1 MSMRCPETL
10 ALWLTQ
16 HRPIDDYPCAYFDL
30 GTSLALA
37 SSRRLAGRER
47 TSDQVARWSRTELT
61 AFEQVIAC
69 DQASVGGRMP
79 PPQRPD
85 SAYWIDLTQG
95 KGRAVSW

>member
-1 MSMRCPETL
+1 MRMRCPETL

-61 AFEQVIAC
+61 AFEQVIR
-69 DQASVGGRMP
+69 V
-79 PPQRPD
+79 RPD
-85 SAYWIDLTQG
+85 IDRRPNASPAAT
-95 KGRAVSW
+95 R